1 MDLAY
6 WDGRRLK
13 SPGARAAVAAGVVWV
28 LAASSVTASAEDYYK
43 GKTIHLVVGTPPGGG
58 YDTYGRLVARYLGD
72 FIPGKPAVIVSNL
85 PGASGVKAAYY
96 TYAVA
101 PKDGTVIA
109 SFNKSIPFYQAMGL
123 AGAGFK
129 TEEMSWIASLSQIAD
144 VVAVWHTT
152 GVKTIADAT
161 KRPVVMGADSGG
173 GTMWGYPALLNATLG
188 TRFKIVTGYAGG
200 NAVNHAIEQGEVEG
214 RGSNPWSSWK
224 ATTPAW
230 VANGW
235 IRPLVQI
242 GLKREPDLP
251 DVPLLIDLA
260 RNDEQT
266 AMFRFVSA
274 PVAIER
280 PFAGPPGMAPDVL
293 AILRGAFAGMVK
305 DRAFLAEA
313 ARLQVDIDPHSGEEV
328 ARIVTDIVNAP
339 PAIVQK
345 VKDIMVPKDGAK
357 SAPEKE

>member
-1 MDLAY
+1 
-6 WDGRRLK
+6 
-13 SPGARAAVAAGVVWV
+13 
-28 LAASSVTASAEDYYK
+28 
-43 GKTIHLVVGTPPGGG
+43 VVGTPPGGG
-58 YDTYGRLVARYLGD
+58 YDTYGRLVARFLPD
-72 FIPGKPAVIVSNL
+72 FIPGKPVVIVTNM

-109 SFNKSIPFYQAMGL
+109 TFNKSIPFYQAMGL
-123 AGAGFK
+123 AGAGFR
-129 TEEMSWIASLSQIAD
+129 TEQMSWIASLSQTAD

-152 GVKTIADAT
+152 GIKTIADAT
-161 KRPVVMGADSGG
+161 TRPVVMGADSGG

-188 TRFKIVTGYAGG
+188 TKFRIVTGYAGG

-224 ATTPAW
+224 GTTPAW
-230 VANGW
+230 VKNGW
-235 IRPLVQI
+235 IRPLIQI

-260 RNDEQT
+260 KNDEQA
-266 AMFRFVSA
+266 AMFSFVSA

-280 PFAGPPGMAPDVL
+280 PFAGPPGMAPEVL
-293 AILRGAFAGMVK
+293 AILRAAFAGMVK
-305 DRAFLAEA
+305 DPAFLADA
-313 ARLQVDIDPHSGEEV
+313 ARQNLDVDPHSGAEV
-328 ARIVTDIVNAP
+328 AKIVADIVNAP

-345 VKDIMVPKDGAK
+345 VKDIMVPRDSAK
-357 SAPEKE
+357 SPPEKE

>member
-1 MDLAY
+1 MCVIA
-6 WDGRRLK
+6 
-13 SPGARAAVAAGVVWV
+13 AAVLASMLAPSAAG
-28 LAASSVTASAEDYYK
+28 AEDYFK

-58 YDTYGRLVARYLGD
+58 YDTYGRLVGRYLGD

-109 SFNKSIPFYQAMGL
+109 TFNKSIPFYQAMGL
-123 AGAGFK
+123 AGAGFR
-129 TEEMSWIASLSQIAD
+129 TEQMSWIASLSQTAD

-152 GVKTIADAT
+152 GIKTIADAT
-161 KRPVVMGADSGG
+161 TRPVVMGADSGG

-188 TRFKIVTGYAGG
+188 TKFRIVTGYAGG

-230 VANGW
+230 VKNGW

-242 GLKREPDLP
+242 GLKREADLP

-260 RNDEQT
+260 KNDEQR

-280 PFAGPPGMAPDVL
+280 PFAGPPGMAPQVL
-293 AILRGAFAGMVK
+293 AILRGAFERMEQ
-305 DRAFLAEA
+305 DHAFLADA
-313 ARLQVDIDPHSGEEV
+313 ARLQVDIDPHSGAEV
-328 ARIVTDIVNAP
+328 AKIVADIVKAP
-339 PAIVQK
+339 PAIVQQ
-345 VKDIMVPKDGAK
+345 VKDIMAPKDGAR
-357 SAPEKE
+357 SGAEKE

>member
-1 MDLAY
+1 MSGLTAALLA
-6 WDGRRLK
+6 LVI
-13 SPGARAAVAAGVVWV
+13 SPAHAD
-28 LAASSVTASAEDYYK
+28 DYFK

-58 YDTYGRLVARYLGD
+58 YDTYGRLVARYLPD
-72 FIPGKPAVIVSNL
+72 FIPGKPVVIVTNM

-109 SFNKSIPFYQAMGL
+109 TFNKSIPFYQAMGL
-123 AGAGFK
+123 AGAGFR
-129 TEEMSWIASLSQIAD
+129 TEQMSWIASLSQTAD

-152 GVKTIADAT
+152 GIKTIADAT
-161 KRPVVMGADSGG
+161 TRPVVMGADSGG

-188 TRFKIVTGYAGG
+188 TKFRIVTGYAGG

-224 ATTPAW
+224 GTTPAW
-230 VANGW
+230 VKNGW
-235 IRPLVQI
+235 IRPLIQI

-260 RNDEQT
+260 KNDEQA
-266 AMFRFVSA
+266 AMFSFVSA

-280 PFAGPPGMAPDVL
+280 PFAGPPGMAPEVL
-293 AILRGAFAGMVK
+293 AILRAAFAGMVK
-305 DRAFLAEA
+305 DPAFLADA
-313 ARLQVDIDPHSGEEV
+313 ARQNLDVDPHSGAEV
-328 ARIVTDIVNAP
+328 AKIVADIVNAP

-345 VKDIMVPKDGAK
+345 VKDIMVPRDSAK
-357 SAPEKE
+357 SPPEKE

>member
-1 MDLAY
+1 M
-6 WDGRRLK
+6 
-13 SPGARAAVAAGVVWV
+13 
-28 LAASSVTASAEDYYK
+28 
-43 GKTIHLVVGTPPGGG
+43 
-58 YDTYGRLVARYLGD
+58 
-72 FIPGKPAVIVSNL
+72 

-101 PKDGTVIA
+101 PRDGTVIA
-109 SFNKSIPFYQAMGL
+109 TFNKSIPFYQAMGL

-129 TEEMSWIASLSQIAD
+129 TEQMSWIASLSQTAD

-152 GVKTIADAT
+152 GIKTIVDAT
-161 KRPVVMGADSGG
+161 TRPVVMGADSGG

-188 TRFKIVTGYAGG
+188 TKFRIVTGYAGG

-224 ATTPAW
+224 GTTPAW
-230 VANGW
+230 VKNGW
-235 IRPLVQI
+235 IRPLIQI

-251 DVPLLIDLA
+251 GVPLLIDLA
-260 RNDEQT
+260 RDDEQG

-280 PFAGPPGMAPDVL
+280 PFAGPPGMAPEVL
-293 AILRGAFAGMVK
+293 AILREAFAGMVK
-305 DRAFLAEA
+305 DPAFLADA
-313 ARLQVDIDPHSGEEV
+313 ARQNLDVDPHSGAEV
-328 ARIVTDIVNAP
+328 AKIVADIVNAP

-357 SAPEKE
+357 SLPEKE

>member
-1 MDLAY
+1 MP
-6 WDGRRLK
+6 RK
-13 SPGARAAVAAGVVWV
+13 EPARSLPRPHWARVAAAAALAGV
-28 LAASSVTASAEDYYK
+28 LACSSASAEDYFK

-58 YDTYGRLVARYLGD
+58 YDTYGRLVGRYLAD
-72 FIPGKPAVIVSNL
+72 FVPGKPTVIVSNM

-101 PKDGTVIA
+101 PRDGTVVA
-109 SFNKSIPFYQAMGL
+109 TFNKSIPFYQAMGL

-129 TEEMSWIASLSQIAD
+129 TEQMSWIASLSQIAD
-144 VVAVWHTT
+144 VVSVWHTT
-152 GVKTIADAT
+152 GVRTIADAT
-161 KRPVVMGADSGG
+161 RRDVVMGADSGG

-188 TRFKIVTGYAGG
+188 TKFRIVTGYAGG

-224 ATTPAW
+224 STTPAW

-242 GLKREPDLP
+242 GLKREADLP

-260 RNDEQT
+260 KNDEQK

-280 PFAGPPGMAPDVL
+280 PFAAPPGTAPEALAVL
-293 AILRGAFAGMVK
+293 RRAFDAMVK
-305 DRAFLAEA
+305 DPAFLAEA

-328 ARIVTDIVNAP
+328 AQIVSGIVNAP
-339 PAIVQK
+339 PAVVQK
-345 VKDIMVPKDGAK
+345 VKEIMVPKDGTK
-357 SAPEKE
+357 SLPEKE